1 MPTTSHIA
9 DTLEH
14 GVVLEVTLDGFQF
27 FAYVAISEPD
37 VDHVADIV
45 PVSRFEDGDVH
56 VAAIGSPHDA
66 PGQIEDIV
74 FNMNPGDCVVFLC
87 ADPSSYNA
95 ALDQFGQ
102 HPPRSD
108 SSHIG
113 TEPD

>member
-1 MPTTSHIA
+1 MTTTSHIA

-66 PGQIEDIV
+66 PGQLEDIG
-74 FNMNPGDCVVFLC
+74 FNMNPCDCVVFLC
-87 ADPSSYNA
+87 AEPSSYNP
-95 ALDQFGQ
+95 ALAQSAH
-102 HPPRSD
+102 HPTTTD
-108 SSHIG
+108 
-113 TEPD
+113 